1 MVPGPAQV
9 ERQLGERRQGRFRS
23 EMLGHTV
30 NYSLSL
36 WIKLT
41 YYGISAVYQR
51 LAIRLSA
58 AAGVS
63 RSAGQTDER
72 FSSRRLRV
80 PGNCVADDLLGLLLN
95 SLQMV
100 PSLKT
105 LVVNLVNVLS
115 TRRSSREP
123 STRRNHFDAADWRAI
138 AWCG

>member
-30 NYSLSL
+30 NYSLYRQDGQSFL
-36 WIKLT
+36 S
-41 YYGISAVYQR
+41 G
-51 LAIRLSA
+51 RLS
-58 AAGVS
+58 
-63 RSAGQTDER
+63 
-72 FSSRRLRV
+72 V

-100 PSLKT
+100 PPSKT
-105 LVVNLVNVLS
+105 LGVNLVNVLS

-123 STRRNHFDAADWRAI
+123 SARRNHCDTADWRAI
-138 AWCG
+138 ARRCRKNLLNSLPGEFSNLQMFRGELFM